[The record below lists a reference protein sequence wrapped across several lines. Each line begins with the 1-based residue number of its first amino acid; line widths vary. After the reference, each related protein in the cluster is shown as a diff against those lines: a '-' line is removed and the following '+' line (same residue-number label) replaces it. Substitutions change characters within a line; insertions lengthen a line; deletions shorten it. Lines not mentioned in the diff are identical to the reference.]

1 MNINMNKVG
10 ERIKEYRQKHN
21 YSLKDLEKLTGISSS
36 SLQRYET
43 VSAGRL
49 STEKLTII
57 AEALNTTPGVLMG
70 WESPEFPLKK
80 MTAIQGLLLYNDMI
94 MAYDENE
101 DVIVLSDIHSNY
113 RFIAKPKD
121 MEKLVDRTS
130 SYFEFELN
138 KIIHKD

>member
-1 MNINMNKVG
+1 MKDRTNKIG
-10 ERIKEYRQKHN
+10 ERIKEYRQKLG

-49 STEKLTII
+49 STAKLTLI

-80 MTAIQGLLLYNDMI
+80 MTAIQGLLLYNEMI
-94 MAYDENE
+94 MVYNENL
-101 DVIVLSDIHSNY
+101 DIIVITDTHRNTQLKV
-113 RFIAKPKD
+113 KPKD
-121 MEKLVDRTS
+121 MEKLVDRIT

-138 KIIHKD
+138 KIIGE

>member
-1 MNINMNKVG
+1 MNSNMNKVG
-10 ERIKEYRQKHN
+10 ERIKEYRQKLN

-43 VSAGRL
+43 ISAGRL

-80 MTAIQGLLLYNDMI
+80 MTAIQGLLLYNEMI
-94 MAYDENE
+94 MAYDDNE
-101 DVIVLSDIHSNY
+101 DVIVISDTHCNAQ
-113 RFIAKPKD
+113 FKAKPKD

-138 KIIHKD
+138 KIIHK